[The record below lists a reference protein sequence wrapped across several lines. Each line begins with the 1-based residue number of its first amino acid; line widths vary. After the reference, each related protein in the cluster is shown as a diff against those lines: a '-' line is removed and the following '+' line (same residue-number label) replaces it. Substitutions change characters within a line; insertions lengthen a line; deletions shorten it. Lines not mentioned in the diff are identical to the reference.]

1 MLKMKKGLD
10 RSIGDRE
17 MKTEKAALRTREK
30 FDEIERRK
38 KKKERRKE

>member
-1 MLKMKKGLD
+1 
-10 RSIGDRE
+10 